1 MKLESLGILALS
13 SANQSPSAVGDIA
26 SAGGGIRGGR
36 LTSTRGQSFTFS
48 LSNKLLLFRS
58 AVWKLSE
65 MLPAVAG
72 TTTAA
77 FGFGVLQYSGVK
89 VMGEAVAIL
98 HRPAVAVLV
107 RESVKEG
114 RGSGATAF
122 GGPISVGGGTEEEAG
137 SRAAA
142 ATALV

>member
-1 MKLESLGILALS
+1 MLALS
-13 SANQSPSAVGDIA
+13 SSNQFPSAVGDAA

-48 LSNKLLLFRS
+48 LSNRLLLFRS

-65 MLPAVAG
+65 TFPVVTGAAA
-72 TTTAA
+72 AA
-77 FGFGVLQYSGVK
+77 FGFGELQNSGVK

-98 HRPAVAVLV
+98 HKPAMAALA
-107 RESVKEG
+107 REAVKEG
-114 RGSGATAF
+114 HGSGATTA
-122 GGPISVGGGTEEEAG
+122 GGPIGGGGGMGEEAG

>member
-1 MKLESLGILALS
+1 MLALS
-13 SANQSPSAVGDIA
+13 SANQSPSAVGDVA

-65 MLPAVAG
+65 TFPAVTGA
-72 TTTAA
+72 AASA
-77 FGFGVLQYSGVK
+77 FGFGVLQNSGVK

-98 HRPAVAVLV
+98 HRPAVAVLA
-107 RESVKEG
+107 REAVKEG
-114 RGSGATAF
+114 RGSGATTA
-122 GGPISVGGGTEEEAG
+122 GGPIGGGGGMVEEAG

>member
-13 SANQSPSAVGDIA
+13 SSNQFPTAVGDA
-26 SAGGGIRGGR
+26 TSAGGGIRGGK
-36 LTSTRGQSFTFS
+36 LTSTRGHSFTFS

-65 MLPAVAG
+65 TFPDVPG
-72 TTTAA
+72 AA
-77 FGFGVLQYSGVK
+77 ASAFGVLQNSGAK
-89 VMGEAVAIL
+89 EIGEAVAIL
-98 HRPAVAVLV
+98 HRLAVAALA
-107 RESVKEG
+107 REAVKEG
-114 RGSGATAF
+114 RGSGATTA
-122 GGPISVGGGTEEEAG
+122 GRSTGGGGGMGDEAG